1 VETLKP
7 RIQEQLGRAGVLV
20 RTMDAI
26 APSLE
31 DVFISSVRAPAS
43 VPASAEGEDE

>member
-1 VETLKP
+1 VEALKP
-7 RIQEQLGRAGVLV
+7 QIQEQLGHAGVLV

-31 DVFISSVRAPAS
+31 DVFISSVRASAS
-43 VPASAEGEDE
+43 MPSSANGEDE